1 MKIYGYRTNNNNL
14 WFIIGEG
21 GVQGDMGGTWINHMH
36 PRDTKVAQSVLGVQ
50 LQPDRTVFPLDDGRL
65 TELHLPGMGGN
76 EVGPGLTHNPI
87 TNRRKQVQIKYQWS
101 ILDVPETEG
110 WNAEYCTEEHG
121 PNNCII
127 GVKTDLV
134 NPAGFRRRRTE
145 EQQSDYIRTLSRD
158 PGSSQDSY
166 NVLTRSIELNFHM
179 RVMHAERSLF
189 LITDNG
195 MTFEYLFS
203 DGVWLWLRH
212 DHVTVMKGA
221 LGSYNGSLYLVD
233 VNGNLLIRERSGEEL
248 SWINCTAMKKGRQV
262 ASGSPWDGIPG
273 KLRRVT
279 TEDALFFV
287 NKRGRLLQFTVSF
300 YSIKIIINYYIL
312 QLY

>member
-65 TELHLPGMGGN
+65 AELHLPGMGGN

-87 TNRRKQVQIKYQWS
+87 TNRRKQVQSKYQWS

-145 EQQSDYIRTLSRD
+145 EQQSDYIHTLSRD

-212 DHVTVMKGA
+212 DHVTGMKGA

-273 KLRRVT
+273 KFRRVT